1 MFLTYK
7 CDISRDNRRVLTLEA
22 REEWGARGVLVGA
35 RILADA
41 EKERQGAGRFR
52 RYRYLHKHRTPV
64 DGLRKHDVSLCLSYF
79 SLPKNASVT
88 KVVYG
93 TLTACTYYFL
103 LLSLTF
109 RHISHRVVAP
119 VIFLANFIIRFLFN
133 DLNRENV

>member
-7 CDISRDNRRVLTLEA
+7 CDISRDNRRVLILEA
-22 REEWGARGVLVGA
+22 REEWRARGVLVGA
-35 RILADA
+35 KILADA

-52 RYRYLHKHRTPV
+52 RYRYLNKHRTPV
-64 DGLRKHDVSLCLSYF
+64 DGLRKHNDVSLCLSYF

-103 LLSLTF
+103 LLPLTF

-119 VIFLANFIIRFLFN
+119 VIFFSQILSYVFYLMI
-133 DLNRENV
+133 